1 MSHSPPSSSYAR
13 SQDVVRVQLELVP
26 CGPCKPKPKMNISI
40 DRTGTPLLQ
49 ASNRTHM
56 AILNTSNEAA
66 ASTDGY
72 NYFVDYIRYGGIELD
87 SLLHCRN
94 LQVQNTVNRPYLWRK
109 IEIFFL
115 SPTAQV
121 KAMEGTNSGRK
132 TWASQISAECVS
144 GLSSHCSKVSTIH

>member
-1 MSHSPPSSSYAR
+1 M
-13 SQDVVRVQLELVP
+13 QELHNDWKKPGVYQEAWLASIAQELH
-26 CGPCKPKPKMNISI
+26 CCKHQIEP
-40 DRTGTPLLQ
+40 
-49 ASNRTHM
+49 
-56 AILNTSNEAA
+56 ILNTSNEAA

-72 NYFVDYIRYGGIELD
+72 NYFVDYTRYGGIDLV

-121 KAMEGTNSGRK
+121 KATEGTNGGRK
-132 TWASQISAECVS
+132 TRASQISAECVS
-144 GLSSHCSKVSTIH
+144 GLSSHCSKVSTIHWMALIKCLDSGVTLVVEIK